1 VCRFFCPPPCVYL
14 FGGGW
19 KQRKDDMI
27 QGGMSEQ
34 EAQVCTFIG
43 IDGSEQEMAQL
54 NLEDLV
60 SNRVVHWLWNKTVG
74 SAVYWAIARCS
85 ALWL

>member
-1 VCRFFCPPPCVYL
+1 
-14 FGGGW
+14 
-19 KQRKDDMI
+19 MI

-43 IDGSEQEMAQL
+43 IDGSDQEMAQL

-60 SNRVVHWLWNKTVG
+60 SN
-74 SAVYWAIARCS
+74 
-85 ALWL
+85 